1 MVAGVKEPL
10 VLNSRVAKLG
20 NPCFWRLLDVG
31 DTLVDVEFT
40 VSFGKT
46 LLQLGNPGPISV
58 SPGFIGPTDEQSNR
72 YVFSP
77 S

>member
-1 MVAGVKEPL
+1 MVAGVKEPA
-10 VLNSRVAKLG
+10 VVTSRVEKLG
-20 NPCFWRLLDVG
+20 NPCFWRPLDFG
-31 DTLVDVEFT
+31 DTLVNVEIP

-58 SPGFIGPTDEQSNR
+58 SPRFVGPTDEQSNR